1 MDETLAISN
10 KRLVRQDTI
19 LLVFT
24 IYFAQYGV
32 QQWIAYAYRGTQ
44 FFPENCAMEL
54 ENWTVRS
61 GVELCKVR
69 QGKIDTEIAHKA

>member
-19 LLVFT
+19 LLVST
-24 IYFAQYGV
+24 IYFAQYVV

-54 ENWTVRS
+54 EN
-61 GVELCKVR
+61 
-69 QGKIDTEIAHKA
+69 